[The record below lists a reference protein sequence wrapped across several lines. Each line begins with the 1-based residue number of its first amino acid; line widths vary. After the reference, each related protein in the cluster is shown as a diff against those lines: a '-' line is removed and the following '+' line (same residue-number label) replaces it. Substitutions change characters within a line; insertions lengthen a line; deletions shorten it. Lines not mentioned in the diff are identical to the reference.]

1 MGTYKKLRARLDRAG
16 IRPST
21 RRGQNF
27 LLDGNQLRFIAETGE
42 LGPNDVVLE
51 VGPGSGF
58 LTRRL
63 AVTGALVLGVE
74 LDHGLLP
81 LAEEETA
88 GLPNVFYLQ
97 GDILAGKNHINPAV
111 IERVQELVAL
121 KRKALADSGVTA
133 EPVLKS
139 VSNLPYSAGTPFV
152 MNLLASPLPWRMGV
166 FLLQLEVAE
175 RIVAPPG
182 GKNYGALSIA
192 AGLASTTTIER
203 EVSPRS
209 FWPRPNV
216 DSAVIKMIPEPLD
229 VRMAIP
235 WVELRA
241 VTNAVFGSRR
251 KILKNA
257 LKGLF
262 PDTDIGA
269 MLADMKINPESR
281 GERLYPDE
289 FLALAKK
296 VREVRSAGND
306 DSSRIADEYNSDDG
320 DGDGLE
326 DGDVGDDDARI
337 DAFDPVDADDSAAR
351 RADRDTGD
359 AR

>member
-1 MGTYKKLRARLDRAG
+1 MGIYQKLRARLNRAG

-27 LLDGNQLRFIAETGE
+27 LLDTNQLRFIAETGN
-42 LGPNDVVLE
+42 LSARDVVLE

-63 AVTGALVLGVE
+63 ALSGCMVLGVE

-81 LAEEETA
+81 VAQEETG
-88 GLPNVFYLQ
+88 GLPNVFYLRA
-97 GDILAGKNHINPAV
+97 DILGGKNRLNPEV
-111 IERVQELVAL
+111 VSRLEELLQLRARTL
-121 KRKALADSGVTA
+121 REEGA
-133 EPVLKS
+133 EGEDAQPVLKS
-139 VSNLPYSAGTPFV
+139 VSNLPYSAGTPFI
-152 MNLLASPLPWRMGV
+152 MNALASPLPWNLGV

-182 GKNYGALSIA
+182 GKNYGAISIA
-192 AGLASTTTIER
+192 ASLAAATAIER
-203 EVSPRS
+203 EVSPKC

-216 DSAVIKMIPEPLD
+216 DSAVIKMTFKPVADRL
-229 VRMAIP
+229 ALP
-235 WVELRA
+235 WIALRS

-269 MLADMKINPESR
+269 MLAEMNLDPECR
-281 GERLYPDE
+281 GETLPPE
-289 FLALAKK
+289 AFLA
-296 VREVRSAGND
+296 
-306 DSSRIADEYNSDDG
+306 IAHRTRGATPECG
-320 DGDGLE
+320 VHPAE
-326 DGDVGDDDARI
+326 DARGEKT
-337 DAFDPVDADDSAAR
+337 S
-351 RADRDTGD
+351 
-359 AR
+359 

>member
-1 MGTYKKLRARLDRAG
+1 MGIYHKLRARLNRAG

-27 LLDGNQLRFIAETGE
+27 LLDGNQLRFIAETGR
-42 LGPNDVVLE
+42 LGPRDVVLE

-63 AVTGALVLGVE
+63 ALSGALVLGVE

-81 LAEEETA
+81 VAREETD

-97 GDILAGKNHINPAV
+97 GDILGGKNRINPEVTAKL
-111 IERVQELVAL
+111 EELLAL
-121 KRKALADSGVTA
+121 KAKGLTEAG
-133 EPVLKS
+133 EEGGPVLKS

-152 MNLLASPLPWRMGV
+152 MNALASPLPWALGV

-182 GKNYGALSIA
+182 GKNFGALSIA
-192 AGLASTTTIER
+192 AGLASRSSIER
-203 EVSPRS
+203 EVGPKS

-216 DSAVIKMIPEPLD
+216 DSAVLVMEFKPVAE
-229 VRMAIP
+229 RMEIP

-262 PDTDIGA
+262 PDRDIGA
-269 MLADMKINPESR
+269 MLGEMAIDPECR
-281 GERLYPDE
+281 GETLAPE
-289 FLALAKK
+289 IFLALAHKITKK
-296 VREVRSAGND
+296 
-306 DSSRIADEYNSDDG
+306 
-320 DGDGLE
+320 
-326 DGDVGDDDARI
+326 
-337 DAFDPVDADDSAAR
+337 
-351 RADRDTGD
+351 
-359 AR
+359 

>member
-1 MGTYKKLRARLDRAG
+1 MGILQKLRARLNRAD

-27 LLDGNQLRFIAETGE
+27 LLDMNQLRFIAETGC
-42 LGPNDVVLE
+42 LGPRDVVLE

-63 AVTGALVLGVE
+63 ALSGALVLGVE

-81 LAEEETA
+81 VAQEETK

-97 GDILAGKNHINPAV
+97 GDILAGKNRINPEV
-111 IERVQELVAL
+111 IAKLEEMLAL
-121 KRKALADSGVTA
+121 KEQALAEEKKEGGA
-133 EPVLKS
+133 VLKS

-152 MNLLASPLPWRMGV
+152 MNALASPLPWHVGV
-166 FLLQLEVAE
+166 FLLQQEVAE
-175 RIVAPPG
+175 RMVAPPG

-192 AGLASTTTIER
+192 TALASDSVIER
-203 EVSPRS
+203 TVSPKC

-216 DSAVIKMIPEPLD
+216 ESAVIKVAFRPVSE
-229 VRMAIP
+229 RMALP

-262 PDTDIGA
+262 PDTDIAA
-269 MLADMKINPESR
+269 MLVELGINPEDR
-281 GERLYPDE
+281 GERMTAQQ
-289 FLALAKK
+289 FLAIAWKVGKK
-296 VREVRSAGND
+296 NAAGSAH
-306 DSSRIADEYNSDDG
+306 
-320 DGDGLE
+320 
-326 DGDVGDDDARI
+326 
-337 DAFDPVDADDSAAR
+337 
-351 RADRDTGD
+351 
-359 AR
+359 

>member
-1 MGTYKKLRARLDRAG
+1 MSIYQKLRARLNRAG

-27 LLDGNQLRFIAETGE
+27 LLDSNPLRFIAETGQ
-42 LGPNDVVLE
+42 LSPRDVVLE

-63 AVTGALVLGVE
+63 ALFGCLVLGVE
-74 LDHGLLP
+74 LDYGLLP
-81 LAEEETA
+81 LAQEETA

-97 GDILAGKNHINPAV
+97 GDILAGKNRINPDVTARL
-111 IERVQELVAL
+111 EELLAL
-121 KRKALADSGVTA
+121 KAKALAEEGGG

-152 MNLLASPLPWRMGV
+152 MNTLSSPLPWDVGI
-166 FLLQLEVAE
+166 FLLQQEVAE
-175 RIVAPPG
+175 RIIAPPG
-182 GKNYGALSIA
+182 GKNFGALSIA
-192 AGLASTTTIER
+192 AALGSTTTIER
-203 EVSPRS
+203 VVGPKS

-216 DSAVIKMIPEPLD
+216 ESAVIKMTFKPVAERLALPWPE
-229 VRMAIP
+229 I
-235 WVELRA
+235 RA

-269 MLADMKINPESR
+269 MLAEMGLDPEDR
-281 GERLYPDE
+281 GERLPPE
-289 FLALAKK
+289 QFLAIARK
-296 VREVRSAGND
+296 VTANG
-306 DSSRIADEYNSDDG
+306 
-320 DGDGLE
+320 
-326 DGDVGDDDARI
+326 
-337 DAFDPVDADDSAAR
+337 
-351 RADRDTGD
+351 
-359 AR
+359 

>member
-1 MGTYKKLRARLDRAG
+1 MGIYKKLRARLDRAG

-27 LLDGNQLRFIAETGE
+27 LLDSNMLYFIAETGG
-42 LGPNDVVLE
+42 LGPGDVVLE

-63 AVTGALVLGVE
+63 ALSGALVLGVE
-74 LDHGLLP
+74 LDYGLLP
-81 LAEEETA
+81 IAQEETA
-88 GLPNVFYLQ
+88 GLPNVFYMQ

-111 IERVQELVAL
+111 EERLRELLAL
-121 KRKALADSGVTA
+121 KAKGLAETPEGG

-152 MNLLASPLPWRMGV
+152 MNALSSPLPWAVGV
-166 FLLQLEVAE
+166 FLLQQEVAE
-175 RIVAPPG
+175 RIAAPPG

-192 AGLASTTTIER
+192 AGLGATTTIER
-203 EVSPRS
+203 LVNPRS

-216 DSAVIKMIPEPLD
+216 ESAVIKMLFKPVAERTAL
-229 VRMAIP
+229 P
-235 WVELRA
+235 WIRLRA

-262 PDTDIGA
+262 PDTDIGG
-269 MLADMKINPESR
+269 MLAGMNIDPESR
-281 GERLYPDE
+281 GERLAPGD
-289 FLALAKK
+289 FLTIAHK
-296 VREVRSAGND
+296 VKEPA
-306 DSSRIADEYNSDDG
+306 
-320 DGDGLE
+320 
-326 DGDVGDDDARI
+326 
-337 DAFDPVDADDSAAR
+337 
-351 RADRDTGD
+351 
-359 AR
+359 